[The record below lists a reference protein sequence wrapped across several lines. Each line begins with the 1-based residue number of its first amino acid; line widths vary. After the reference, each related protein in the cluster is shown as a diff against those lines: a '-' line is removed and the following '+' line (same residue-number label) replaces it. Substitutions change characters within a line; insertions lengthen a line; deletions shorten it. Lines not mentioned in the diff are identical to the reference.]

1 MAPAKGKARR
11 ASPREVTGKH
21 KHQQKKGDATPTP
34 KTPTSGPNSRAPS
47 RAKEDGKHQQSR
59 QSSSSSTIRP
69 AAKWRF
75 NFAEESA
82 DLVSQFSV
90 PRSASRESE
99 MAKKFKAKS
108 LFDSVT
114 SLEEG
119 LWLLSLQKAPRSFFS
134 IGELASRRRAPA
146 RVDMREE
153 RYPYENW
160 NEARRTHGDFERN
173 RMNQTERNFR
183 RSSSGFLEGFSMKPE
198 VYHQS
203 LSHFFKPQGEMDM
216 AVGCIQWK
224 RKDGQENARGYFVE
238 DDELKSRRQSRRQTP
253 ATGLKPTIEGIP
265 QKFITSHM
273 SNPKIHLD
281 APIPRVKEY
290 IPPEWMFKPY
300 DAGEV
305 AAKEAEK
312 EKLRAAHRQTL
323 PRFKVQIP
331 TQRTA
336 GQAYRPSYGIEQFH
350 PASYTG

>member
-1 MAPAKGKARR
+1 MAPAKGKRK
-11 ASPREVTGKH
+11 ASPREEVKH
-21 KHQQKKGDATPTP
+21 KNKKGDATPI
-34 KTPTSGPNSRAPS
+34 PTSGPNSRAPS
-47 RAKEDGKHQQSR
+47 RAKEDGKNQLSR
-59 QSSSSSTIRP
+59 QSSSSSAIRP
-69 AAKWRF
+69 AKWKL

-90 PRSASRESE
+90 SRSASRSSE
-99 MAKKFKAKS
+99 MAKKFKSKS

-119 LWLLSLQKAPRSFFS
+119 LWLLSLQKAPRNFLT

-146 RVDMREE
+146 RKDMREE
-153 RYPYENW
+153 RYPYESW
-160 NEARRTHGDFERN
+160 NERRTGDFERN
-173 RMNQTERNFR
+173 RMNQTEKNFR
-183 RSSSGFLEGFSMKPE
+183 RSSSGFLKGFSMKPE

-216 AVGCIQWK
+216 SLGCIQWK
-224 RKDGQENARGYFVE
+224 RKDGHDDRGYFVE

-253 ATGLKPTIEGIP
+253 AQGLKPTIEGIP

-281 APIPRVKEY
+281 ASIPRVKEY

-300 DAGEV
+300 DAAEV

-312 EKLRAAHRQTL
+312 EKLREAHRQTL
-323 PRFKVQIP
+323 PRFNVHIP

-336 GQAYRPSYGIEQFH
+336 GQPYRPSYGIEQFH